1 MLRAVA
7 KRRRVYLARHGDVS
21 YFDAGEELGD
31 EDPPLNA
38 TGRAQAQALGQLLA
52 DAPIDLAACTGLQ
65 RTRQTAELAIGS
77 RPIDIAVFEGL
88 REAQTGTFEEVESAE
103 EMEALFV
110 GAFDDAE
117 VPGANFLTGESYDE
131 LWARVAAAWQALLV
145 RDDWSQALLAAHGVV
160 NRTILAQAL
169 GAGPEIYRRLEQDM
183 GCLNVLDID
192 GEGPNARVAYVRLVN
207 FTPYNATKAGMHE
220 TTLEMLW
227 RQFVDE

>member
-1 MLRAVA
+1 MLRPVTN
-7 KRRRVYLARHGDVS
+7 RRRVYLARHGDVS
-21 YFDAGEELGD
+21 YFGAGDELGN
-31 EDPPLNA
+31 EDPPLNS
-38 TGRAQAQALGQLLA
+38 TGRAQAEALGQLLA
-52 DAPIDLAACTGLQ
+52 EAPIDLAACTGLQ

-77 RPIDIAVFEGL
+77 RPVEIAVVEDL
-88 REAQTGTFEEVESAE
+88 REAKTGTFEEVESAE

-110 GAFDDAE
+110 GAFENAE
-117 VPGANFLTGESYDE
+117 VSGASFLTGEPYAD
-131 LWARVAAAWQALLV
+131 LWARVAAAWQALLA
-145 RDDWSQALLAAHGVV
+145 RDDWSQVFVAAHGVV

-169 GAGPEIYRRLEQDM
+169 GAGPQIYRRLEQDM

-192 GEGPNARVAYVRLVN
+192 GEGPDARVAYVRLVN

>member
-1 MLRAVA
+1 MLGAVTN
-7 KRRRVYLARHGDVS
+7 RRRVYLARHGDVS
-21 YFDAGEELGD
+21 YFHSGLDHGD
-31 EDPPLNA
+31 DDPPLNP
-38 TGRAQAQALGQLLA
+38 TGRAQAEALGHLLA

-77 RPIDIAVFEGL
+77 RALDIAVFEGL
-88 REAQTGTFEEVESAE
+88 REAQTGTFEEVDSAE
-103 EMEALFV
+103 EMEAMFV
-110 GAFDDAE
+110 GAFDNAE
-117 VPGANFLTGESYDE
+117 VSGANFLTGESYAN
-131 LWARVAAAWQALLV
+131 LWARVAAAWQTLLA
-145 RDDWSQALLAAHGVV
+145 RDDWSQALVAAHGVV

-192 GEGPNARVAYVRLVN
+192 GEGSAARVAYVRLVN

-227 RQFVDE
+227 RQFVD